1 MQEFENY
8 EEEHMDDEDEDES
21 IDMMAPLSGK
31 DYEIEID
38 R

>member
-1 MQEFENY
+1 MERVEIN
-8 EEEHMDDEDEDES
+8 EDES